1 MLTPFLEIR
10 NIGVRAGLKREDD
23 DCGLGHAG
31 FEVPVEMSRS
41 AIGYMGPA
49 LRGESWSSDKLAVT
63 SM

>member
-1 MLTPFLEIR
+1 MLMPFLEIR

-31 FEVPVEMSRS
+31 FDVPVEMSRS
-41 AIGYMGPA
+41 AICYMGPV